1 MVRMEAAIAQ
11 DLRNQKI
18 INRLKTPPW
27 RMRLMERLNNPTP
40 RDAFLANIVL
50 WVGIVLPI
58 VFMFLGFKAFATE
71 CPSADPCRVLIL
83 TPQEEKALTAP
94 NGVLDTAAQGRALE
108 LGQFVVYL
116 KQRIATSPM
125 GEPKPAE
132 KPVEA
137 PKP

>member
-1 MVRMEAAIAQ
+1 
-11 DLRNQKI
+11 
-18 INRLKTPPW
+18 
-27 RMRLMERLNNPTP
+27 MERLNNPTP

-50 WVGIVLPI
+50 WVGIVLLV
-58 VFMFLGFKAFATE
+58 VFMIGRASATE
-71 CPSADPCRVLIL
+71 CPTADPCRVLIL